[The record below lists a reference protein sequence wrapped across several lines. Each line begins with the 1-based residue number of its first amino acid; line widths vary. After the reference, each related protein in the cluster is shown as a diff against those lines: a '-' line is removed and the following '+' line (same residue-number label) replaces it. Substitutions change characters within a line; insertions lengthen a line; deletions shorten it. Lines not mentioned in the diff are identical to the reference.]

1 MTITLRTESDP
12 NATTKNAA
20 LSFSE
25 LDNNFIDLLKRS
37 QEYISGDN
45 GVLFTHG
52 SDGSAI
58 AELQFLGAGGNT
70 AVVTSDSAGKIVVT
84 LTSNISNETSPT
96 LGANLA
102 LNGNKITNTGG
113 NINLEMDATTGAL
126 ELDSGIGINL
136 KAANKIFTTTTN
148 GSIKLTPNG
157 TGTVTFEGSQTWS
170 PSSNVDANYSTL
182 TNYLEGYS
190 LPDTQSALGVS
201 GDFTIDP
208 TSGNNHYIVLSGS
221 ATFKGFTNEQTG
233 QRVNV
238 FIDGLTFGPGL
249 TATFNEFDDATVLTN
264 GGGSLVTGGGID
276 IVEIL
281 CFEAGDS
288 GKDSTYVV
296 LSRTPSGLS

>member
-1 MTITLRTESDP
+1 MTITLRTETDAD
-12 NATTKNAA
+12 ATTKNAA

-52 SDGSAI
+52 SDGQNI

-84 LTSNISNETSPT
+84 LTSNISNESAPT

-102 LNGNKITNTGG
+102 LNNNKITNTGG
-113 NINLEMDATTGAL
+113 NINLEMNASTGAL
-126 ELDSGIGINL
+126 ELDSGVGINL
-136 KAANKIFTTTTN
+136 KSADKIFTTTTN
-148 GSIKLTPNG
+148 GDIRLEANG
-157 TGTVTFEGSQTWS
+157 TGNIVISGGQTWS
-170 PSSNVDANYSTL
+170 AASAVDANFSVL
-182 TNYLEGYS
+182 TNYVKGYS
-190 LPDTQSALGVS
+190 LPNTQQTVGVT
-201 GDFTIDP
+201 GDFQLDP
-208 TSGNNHYIVLSGS
+208 TTGDYHYLVLSGN
-221 ATFKGFTNEQTG
+221 ATFKGFTNEATG
-233 QRVNV
+233 QMITAY
-238 FIDGLTFGPGL
+238 IDGATLGPGL
-249 TATFNEFDDATVLTN
+249 TATFNEFDDATVYTN

-288 GKDSTYVV
+288 AKDSTYVV